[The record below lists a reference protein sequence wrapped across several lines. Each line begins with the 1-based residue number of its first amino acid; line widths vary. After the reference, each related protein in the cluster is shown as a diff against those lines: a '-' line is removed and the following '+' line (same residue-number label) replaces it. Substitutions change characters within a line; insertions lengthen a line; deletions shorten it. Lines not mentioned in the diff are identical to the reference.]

1 MTFNEETIS
10 AIIVFF
16 ILITME
22 WYILKEAIKQ
32 DI

>member
-22 WYILKEAIKQ
+22 WYILKEAFKQ